1 MTSTPKKNQSKSPY
15 KVSPKAG
22 TNKLAS
28 FMPDSDLIQRAKSIK
43 ITQHYRMNSL
53 KSALK
58 KNSLV
63 APENMPIVI
72 DNSAVIEEDD

>member
-1 MTSTPKKNQSKSPY
+1 
-15 KVSPKAG
+15 
-22 TNKLAS
+22 
-28 FMPDSDLIQRAKSIK
+28 MPDSDLIQRAKNIK